1 MKSNKNV
8 EEIITPNV
16 ITAYKYFQNI
26 TCVYDLLEEYKKAKG
41 IAIHCA
47 VRMKRKFLVY
57 FHHFIITSIAKTNDI
72 YELTIIHKASA
83 DIGSS
88 VMFSAIGFDSE
99 FCKIKEEKIII
110 DASDNNVID
119 GNKKMMNFKI
129 GRFYVLG
136 DYTETQRINCLI
148 RAKEECKKKSREYYS
163 LESANCEHFVTYCFQ
178 GIGKS
183 FQSDIRKKRA
193 AQGDAAI
200 DVVTFVVKDGIQQ
213 GTVAGVKVASDK
225 VVKNLILEAPKVV
238 INKGT
243 QVAQRTVLKTGIL
256 I

>member
-1 MKSNKNV
+1 MR
-8 EEIITPNV
+8 I
-16 ITAYKYFQNI
+16 
-26 TCVYDLLEEYKKAKG
+26 
-41 IAIHCA
+41 
-47 VRMKRKFLVY
+47 KRKCLVY

-72 YELTIIHKASA
+72 YEFTIIHKASA
-83 DIGSS
+83 GIGSS

-110 DASDNNVID
+110 NARNNEVKGD
-119 GNKKMMNFKI
+119 KKIMNFKI

-148 RAKEECKKKSREYYS
+148 KAQEECMKKSRQYYS
-163 LESANCEHFVTYCFQ
+163 LESANCEHFVTYCFE

-200 DVVTFVVKDGIQQ
+200 DVCTSVVKDGIQN
-213 GTVAGVKVASDK
+213 GTVVGVKVASDNVIK
-225 VVKNLILEAPKVV
+225 SLILEAPKVV
-238 INKGT
+238 IKKGT